1 MLNRLIFS
9 LFFIGTTL
17 VATDARGQKSLITLD
32 VYLELVKTQSPLA
45 LQAELAPRRAA
56 EQQRMA
62 RGGFDPT
69 LYSYFDDKVFK
80 QKEYFSLS
88 TSGLKIPL
96 PIGEAK
102 IGYEVNSGSFLN
114 PDATTPSAG
123 LGMLGVSIPLLQ
135 GLLTDERRVAVKQAN
150 VGVDIARN
158 DQKQTLTDLL
168 FEAQKAYWD
177 WVQQAEQQQTIN
189 ETYQL
194 AKERLVAIKQSVT
207 NGDRA
212 AIDTLEQT
220 LITRQ
225 WLIEVTSASL
235 RTRASELYAMQFLGN
250 RTNPTNTLQRS
261 PISFKTAEKL
271 PYAFK
276 QFSSA
281 KKVDSLRTLALNAT
295 YDNTLIGLQTYQLKQ
310 QNLRLE
316 QKLKEEKLKPKL
328 NINYN
333 ALAEQFNYSE
343 TKYGDFSQNYKLGVQ
358 FSYPIFTRTERGS
371 LAITKLKQDE
381 TTFAQDQKRIEL
393 QTKIDLYFNE
403 LQTNLTQ
410 IELYEQQQNDYTR
423 LRDAEVIKYQL
434 GDSNIFMVNSRDTKL
449 LEAGIKLAELKAKH
463 FKYWATLTWL
473 TTTF

>member
-1 MLNRLIFS
+1 MLKRLIFS

-17 VATDARGQKSLITLD
+17 VAKVGMGQASVITLEA
-32 VYLELVKTQSPLA
+32 YLDLVKTQSPLA
-45 LQAELAPRRAA
+45 LQADLAPRRAA
-56 EQQRMA
+56 EQQRIA
-62 RGGFDPT
+62 RGGFDPN
-69 LYSYFDDKVFK
+69 LYSYFDEKVFK
-80 QKEYFSLS
+80 QKDYFSLS
-88 TSGLKIPL
+88 SSGLKIPL

-102 IGYEVNSGSFLN
+102 IGYDVNSGSFLN
-114 PDATTPSAG
+114 PDATTPSTG

-135 GLLTDERRVAVKQAN
+135 GLVTDERRIALKQAN
-150 VGVDIARN
+150 VGVDMAKN
-158 DQKQTLTDLL
+158 DQKQALTDLL

-177 WVQQAEQQQTIN
+177 WVQQAEQQQIIA

-194 AKERLVAIKQSVT
+194 SRERLVATKQSVT
-207 NGDRA
+207 NGDRP
-212 AIDTLEQT
+212 AIDTLEQS

-225 WLIEVTSASL
+225 WLIETTNARL
-235 RTRASELYAMQFLGN
+235 RTRAAELYAMQFLGN
-250 RTNPTNTLQRS
+250 RTNPVNTLTRS
-261 PISFKTAEKL
+261 PISFQTAETL
-271 PYAFK
+271 PYSFG
-276 QFSSA
+276 QLNSA
-281 KKVDSLRTLALNAT
+281 QKVDSLRTFALNAT
-295 YDNTLIGLQTYQLKQ
+295 TNNTLIGLQAYQLKQ
-310 QNLRLE
+310 QNLSLE

-328 NINYN
+328 TINYN
-333 ALAEQFNYSE
+333 ALAEQFKYGE
-343 TKYGDFSQNYKLGVQ
+343 TKYGDFSQNYKVGLQ

-371 LAITKLKQDE
+371 LAMTKLKQDE

-403 LQTNLTQ
+403 LQTNLKQ
-410 IELYEQQQNDYTR
+410 IELYKQQQNDYTR